1 MVDSAPVKRSRVRD
15 EEKWEPVFHPH
26 PLKISGIYH
35 VHDFGWVQPKIIM
48 ICGQWKEQVLLH
60 SFPGTHFP
68 DTHFLANAATGGI
81 LGRQPGAPRTIMGAL
96 KVKF

>member
-1 MVDSAPVKRSRVRD
+1 MRD

-35 VHDFGWVQPKIIM
+35 VHDFGWFNQNYHDLWAM
-48 ICGQWKEQVLLH
+48 EEQVLLH

-68 DTHFLANAATGGI
+68 DTHFLANAAAGGI

>member
-1 MVDSAPVKRSRVRD
+1 MVDSALVKRSRVRD

-35 VHDFGWVQPKIIM
+35 VHDFGWIQPEIIM

-68 DTHFLANAATGGI
+68 DTHFLANADAGGI

-96 KVKF
+96 KVEF